1 LFNTSLKKCTLS
13 HAEKDALIKNLS
25 ALLSRDDQIL
35 FAYIHG
41 SFVTDEHFNDLDIAI
56 YCKEMPAFEMLEY
69 ELKLEEKL
77 ERQLK
82 IPVDLKSLNNAPVS
96 FCYMVLKKGIKIV
109 VNDDKHRVDFEMR
122 TYSNYFDFQPYR
134 RRYLQEV
141 INANL

>member
-1 LFNTSLKKCTLS
+1 VVKVMNKRTVSAEERKNVITALS
-13 HAEKDALIKNLS
+13 E
-25 ALLSRDDQIL
+25 LLSKDDKII
-35 FAYIHG
+35 FAYLHG